1 MRIILDAHIS
11 GVRVGTALEGM
22 GDNVRAVDQ
31 EQDLER
37 LPDEILFGL
46 AVAEGR
52 VLVTHNVKDF
62 SRLLKERPP
71 ERSHPGLILIPRS
84 VKLNDFGTMISG
96 IQRMLSDLSQEDWI
110 DRVEWI
116 KRGG

>member
-1 MRIILDAHIS
+1 MLDAHIS
-11 GVRVGTALEGM
+11 GPRVGGVLEEM
-22 GDNVRAVDQ
+22 GHDIRAVDQ
-31 EQDLER
+31 EEDLER
-37 LPDEILFGL
+37 LSDELLFEL
-46 AVAEGR
+46 AVSEGR

-71 ERSHPGLILIPRS
+71 EKSHPGLILIPRS

-110 DRVEWI
+110 DRVEWL
-116 KRGG
+116 RREE